1 MGFIFM
7 RNKDVADILERMGT
21 LLEIKGEIVF
31 KTRAYFKAAETI
43 AGLPEDIETVRK
55 ENRLTEIPGIGKTLA
70 EKISQYLDTGK
81 MTAYEELTKEIPEG
95 LLQVVEIPSV
105 GPKKAK
111 LFFEQLKVKDPQDL
125 RKAIEAGKLAGL
137 PGIQEK
143 TIQNI
148 RRGLKIVQEGQE
160 RMHLGTAT
168 GVAEEFVAAL
178 KKLSEVKDIVAA
190 GSLRRGC
197 ETVRDIDILIDSINP
212 AKVMDVFIHLPQV
225 KSINAHGET
234 KSSILTQ
241 NNVQVDIR
249 VVEPKSFGAALLY
262 FTGSKDFNIKLRQ
275 IAIKK
280 EMKVSEYGIFS
291 VKGERERMIA
301 GKTEAD
307 CFKALGLPYV
317 PPEMR
322 EDFGE
327 AEIFSRGTKFCAP
340 TLIEQKD
347 IQGDLHVHSTWSD
360 GHNSIAQMAQAARLK
375 GYKYVAVSDHSPRL
389 RVAGGVSPED
399 LKKKK
404 KEIDELNAKAKDLH
418 ILFGTEV
425 EIDSEGNLDY
435 NNTILSEFDFVIAAI
450 HSGFEQSSE
459 QLTKRLVK
467 VCQNKY
473 VHAIAHPT
481 GVHLGKREPYHFDF
495 QEVCKAAV
503 DNNVCLEINAFPIRL
518 DLNGANVYHARKY
531 GVKFVID
538 TDAHRSEHMD
548 FMKFGVTT
556 ARRGWLTKKDVLN
569 TLSYGE
575 LIKILKK

>member
-1 MGFIFM
+1 MK
-7 RNKDVADILERMGT
+7 NQDVADILERMGT

-43 AGLPEDIETVRK
+43 AGLPEDIETIRK

-70 EKISQYLDTGK
+70 EKIGQYLDTGK
-81 MTAYEELTKEIPEG
+81 MTAYEELTREVPEG
-95 LLQVVEIPSV
+95 LLEVVHIPSI

-111 LFFEQLKVKDPQDL
+111 LFFDHLKVKSIADL
-125 RKAIEAGKLAGL
+125 RKAVETGKLAGL
-137 PGIQEK
+137 PGVQEK
-143 TIQNI
+143 TIENI
-148 RRGLKIVQEGQE
+148 RRGIKIVQEGRE

-168 GVAEEFVAAL
+168 EVAEEFVAAL
-178 KKLSEVKDIVAA
+178 KELPEVKEIAAA
-190 GSLRRGC
+190 GSLRRGR
-197 ETVRDIDILIDSINP
+197 ETVRDIDILVDSVNSQR
-212 AKVMDVFIHLPQV
+212 VMDVFVRLPQV
-225 KSINAHGET
+225 KNVNAHGET

-262 FTGSKDFNIKLRQ
+262 FTGSKDFNIRLRQ

-291 VKGERERMIA
+291 VKGGREKLLA

-307 CFKALGLPYV
+307 CFKALDLPYV

-327 AEIFSRGTKFCAP
+327 EEFFAEKNVPA
-340 TLIEQKD
+340 LVELKD

-360 GHNSIAQMAQAARLK
+360 GQNTIAQMAQAAAAK
-375 GYKYVAVSDHSPRL
+375 GYRYLAISDHSPRL
-389 RVAGGVSPED
+389 RVAGGVKPKD
-399 LKKKK
+399 LEKKK
-404 KEIDELNAKAKDLH
+404 KEIDGLNARMSDLR

-425 EIDSEGNLDY
+425 EIDSDGNLDY
-435 NNTILSEFDFVIAAI
+435 NNAILSEFDFVIAAI

-503 DNNVCLEINAFPIRL
+503 DNNVCMEINAFPVRL
-518 DLNGANVYHARKY
+518 DLNGANAYRARRY

-538 TDAHRSEHMD
+538 TDAHHIDHMD

-556 ARRGWLTKKDVLN
+556 ARRGWLAKKDVLN

-575 LIKILKK
+575 LMKSLKK